1 MEWETIASDPE
12 FKALPF
18 DKKKNVAKG
27 WFAETVSSDPEF
39 QAMPVERRD
48 WTYSNFLKDSGL
60 LKPIADP
67 AKAIIQ
73 QQIGGKVPEGYKY
86 NELGELE
93 PVEAV
98 AKQKGYVEALHEPTA
113 KPTGIGDYVTRV
125 IPESIQKTA
134 YGLARMPY
142 DAVKGVTDPLVQG
155 FQRAVSGEQ
164 DTPENVGQTFM
175 DIGKNAAGF
184 VTGMSEFMGKP
195 IGLYGL
201 DELFDSLPDDIHK
214 INISTINTRTPI
226 TFRIPDTISRFTN
239 LDRLTFD
246 GCITSVPDAICELK
260 KLAYFAVLNCPEVKS
275 IPACVA
281 TLPEIMIMNIMCSNN
296 ISVCFVFMHAR
307 IVCSHVAGL
316 FDVVS
321 VR

>member
-1 MEWETIASDPE
+1 
-12 FKALPF
+12 
-18 DKKKNVAKG
+18 
-27 WFAETVSSDPEF
+27 
-39 QAMPVERRD
+39 MPVERRD

-60 LKPIADP
+60 LKPTADP

-93 PVEAV
+93 PIEAV

-113 KPTGIGDYVTRV
+113 NPAGIGDYVTRV

-142 DAVKGVTDPLVQG
+142 DVVKGVTDPLVQG

-195 IGLYGL
+195 IGLYGWEEMKKAWL
-201 DELFDSLPDDIHK
+201 TDPAGSVVGIAPMVKGVVAYAKARGVTPKEAIPKIFEEAKEANVPVKDILYQPPEGITTQNAHG
-214 INISTINTRTPI
+214 STLLEVTH
-226 TFRIPDTISRFTN
+226 
-239 LDRLTFD
+239 
-246 GCITSVPDAICELK
+246 LK
-260 KLAYFAVLNCPEVKS
+260 
-275 IPACVA
+275 
-281 TLPEIMIMNIMCSNN
+281 
-296 ISVCFVFMHAR
+296 
-307 IVCSHVAGL
+307 
-316 FDVVS
+316 
-321 VR
+321 